1 MDKGEARARLIA
13 LAENTPKGAQRDALV
28 MGANALI
35 EDIANQWLEEHDK
48 QTRAEVWAD
57 IEKII
62 SNMSNPIQTMEIIIE
77 QLKEQ
82 KNE

>member
-13 LAENTPKGAQRDALV
+13 LAETTPKGAQRDALV

-48 QTRAEVWAD
+48 L
-57 IEKII
+57 II
-62 SNMSNPIQTMEIIIE
+62 RNVITSLSQIQLGYGNLDEYKKQLEEIV
-77 QLKEQ
+77 K
-82 KNE
+82 

>member
-13 LAENTPKGAQRDALV
+13 LAETTPKGAQRDALV

-48 QTRAEVWAD
+48 L
-57 IEKII
+57 II
-62 SNMSNPIQTMEIIIE
+62 RNVITSLSQIQLGYGNLDEYKKQLEEIVKLTI
-77 QLKEQ
+77 
-82 KNE
+82 